1 MLMRI
6 HTNLFFV
13 SLFWIGL
20 LAPVNG
26 FAKQIGLLPITHYPP
41 VLVQKMDSC
50 KLSCQDIKVYVTND
64 CIYEITP
71 AEILGECF
79 PLFQGYVIV
88 YDGVNMTPVRG
99 GVINRL
105 GIFPF
110 TLFNSK
116 GGLVCLG
123 QVFVRDTIGP
133 VFKDDVAKRDWE
145 SRDTLILS
153 ENDIPSVFN
162 NNLNWA
168 TSDAPLFLGLPSVK
182 DGCSPNFISRNVKD
196 ELISFPCDTM
206 IKFKNGSVFPHLI
219 SKIKRT
225 FTFTDNSNNASVFV
239 QEIFFRKIGNPSSC
253 DATPSLAYDYAPP
266 SLYSFGPLGDNPR
279 IKSHPNFPSGEID
292 QNTTFYKCE
301 APDDVRFDVCSIS
314 DSMELDR
321 LVKSVYS
328 AFYTWPNG
336 FKDTISLFEKQ
347 NLWNVSYKSRVY
359 SACNDGKRV
368 RIIVTIEDI
377 CQKKIITDTLWIYFS
392 RTSGPSFPALTGSGQ
407 NTVLGR
413 DAANPVFIQLPG
425 NVCKSNILLPFTHGT
440 DERDLGK
447 WFNWTVK
454 DDCTPRANLLLSY
467 QVESKVISVSGKFKS
482 SSVWNKVNYPLIH
495 SPLGSSINDLPAGAH
510 RIIVAATAGE
520 CEAISYDT
528 LYFVLQDQVFPR
540 VRCKPSVTVP
550 LLYSA
555 NSDWYTNGRTNKVSA
570 RIRTDMVNN
579 GSTDNCSLDT
589 LYLRRVVSYSC
600 ILDNFLGNLDYD
612 KYGNKDG
619 KVTIDDFERINVGK
633 NAGLYYTPRFLP
645 YIEYFCC
652 DAGKENVAELWA
664 SDIGFGNLTNN
675 SYCEFQVI
683 LRDVM
688 NPVVSSPKL
697 NQDPNKKAK
706 NWVSC
711 TDTAALNA
719 LKDEFKSNE
728 LFGMPAIYGLDCTGK
743 VNYSTVD
750 YVKCGS
756 GHITRHWMVE
766 KLVDN
771 QTVIVRDSQII
782 LVRPSHTFTINIPPD
797 TTAFCGSDPAFSLS
811 ATSNACDLLAISF
824 VDSLSNQ
831 QEKGSSGI
839 TIQRTYTLI
848 NWCDVPSDSLCK
860 DFTSNPAKFARTIPR
875 KLNANG
881 KAIPFYHSLA
891 KLNAE
896 KDRLLNE
903 NTLVTFDPTRMM
915 SGSTLS
921 TLSPV
926 SLNDYLKNNS
936 LICDN
941 DQVFAWKYTQILNLT
956 DTIKPVIIVPDS
968 SLVIQT
974 NGSCG
979 LPMSLTVKVLENCP
993 FSSVTLDSIVLYEKN
1008 TKTRIP
1014 WGGKMDNGVY
1024 KNGFLTARVNAIQP
1038 GNYDLW
1044 IEVSDHWK
1052 QKSSAV
1058 LAVSVVPSSL
1068 QSLDCVQKL
1077 TKNLT
1082 PPSSGEGGLVR
1093 INTRDVLNYKDL
1105 VSNLSTC
1112 YPGAFLSIKKVS
1124 DLSLNYIPNNKDST
1138 LSFDCSALKN
1148 TAIPLRVFLTDSK
1161 GISVS
1166 CDVSLYLSDSLNTCS
1181 PKVKLT
1187 GAIKTATGRPV
1198 NQVTVGLSGFTTTSG
1213 QTNENGLFSIQ
1224 NISTGGP
1231 YILKPVSPN
1240 DFKNGVST
1248 FDLVLLQRQ
1257 LLQGQT
1263 LKSPLQLLA
1272 ADIDN
1277 SGNISIRDLLELR
1290 KLVINLSSK
1299 FEKNTSWRFIPTHFI
1314 FPDSSDPWKTPFPE
1328 EIIYADI
1335 SKDTT
1340 GSFTA
1345 VKIGDLSG
1353 DAPLNQVPGVQ
1364 FRKEVSPW
1372 PLYYSVTE
1380 NAVNGETLVSFFFN
1394 EINKPDGFQSTI
1406 QWNPRFSNNVSFIP
1420 GSLTADY
1427 VNIVAERGLL
1437 NVSAEK
1443 LTDDDVLFSLLF
1455 SANNLPFNDLYLAN
1469 NVLSNEVYKE
1479 TQIFPLNLVKR
1490 PFEKEIFKVYS
1501 AVPNP
1506 FNSETVISFY
1516 LPQSTFTEI
1525 IISDLSGRILKKLSG
1540 EGMKGLNNWTLNLS
1554 ELTSDLI
1561 LLCKVKAGND
1571 EGFQQIIKIK

>member
-1 MLMRI
+1 MLMRLY
-6 HTNLFFV
+6 TNLFFV
-13 SLFWIGL
+13 TILCIGL
-20 LAPVNG
+20 LAPFNG
-26 FAKQIGLLPITHYPP
+26 FAKQTGLLPLTYYPP

-50 KLSCQDIKVYVTND
+50 KLFCQDVKVYVTNN

-105 GIFPF
+105 GIFPYS
-110 TLFNSK
+110 LFNSK

-123 QVFVRDTIGP
+123 QVFVSDTIGP

-145 SRDTLILS
+145 SRDTIILS
-153 ENDIPSVFN
+153 ENDIPSVLN
-162 NNLNWA
+162 NNLNWSQ
-168 TSDAPLFLGLPSVK
+168 SDSPLFLGLPIVK

-196 ELISFPCDTM
+196 ELISFPCDTI
-206 IKFKNGSVFPHLI
+206 IKFKNGSVYSYLI

-225 FTFTDNSNNASVFV
+225 FTFTDNSNNATVFV

-253 DATPSLAYDYAPP
+253 DVTPPLAYDYAPP

-279 IKSHPNFPSGEID
+279 IKIHPNFPLGKID
-292 QNTTFYKCE
+292 LNTTFYKCE

-336 FKDTISLFEKQ
+336 FKDTVSLFDKQ

-407 NTVLGR
+407 NSVLGR
-413 DAANPVFIQLPG
+413 DAAKPVFIQLPG

-482 SSVWNKVNYPLIH
+482 SSAWNKVNYPLVH
-495 SPLGSSINDLPAGAH
+495 TPLGSSINDLPAGAH

-555 NSDWYTNGRTNKVSA
+555 NSSDWYTNGRTNKVSA

-589 LYLRRVVSYSC
+589 LYLRRVVSSAC

-619 KVTIDDFERINVGK
+619 KVTIADFERINVGR

-675 SYCEFQVI
+675 SYCEFQVV
-683 LRDVM
+683 LQDVM
-688 NPVVSSPKL
+688 NPVVYSPNL
-697 NQDPNKKAK
+697 NQDPNKNAK

-719 LKDEFKSNE
+719 LKNEFKSNE
-728 LFGMPAIYGLDCTGK
+728 LFGQPTIYGLDCTGK

-756 GHITRHWMVE
+756 GHITRHWLVE

-771 QTVIVRDSQII
+771 RTVTVRDSQII
-782 LVRPSHTFTINIPPD
+782 LVRPSHAFIINIPPD
-797 TTAFCGSDPAFSLS
+797 TTAFCGSNPAFSIS
-811 ATSNACDLLAISF
+811 ASSNDCDLLAISF
-824 VDSLSNQ
+824 VDSLSNE
-831 QEKGSSGI
+831 QENGI
-839 TIQRTYTLI
+839 SIQRTYTLI
-848 NWCDVPSDSLCK
+848 NWCDVPSDAICK
-860 DFTSNPAKFARTIPR
+860 DITSNPSTFARTIPR
-875 KLNANG
+875 KLNTTG
-881 KAIPFYHSLA
+881 KAIPFFHALE

-896 KDRLLNE
+896 KDRLLND
-903 NTLVTFDPTRMM
+903 NTLVKFDSTRMM
-915 SGSTLS
+915 SGSTIS
-921 TLSPV
+921 TLRPV
-926 SLNDYLKNNS
+926 SLNDYPKNNS
-936 LICDN
+936 LTCDN
-941 DQVFAWKYTQILNLT
+941 DQVFSWKYTQIINLI
-956 DTIKPVIIVPDS
+956 DTIKPVVIVPDS

-974 NGSCG
+974 NGSCSST
-979 LPMSLTVKVLENCP
+979 MSLTVKVLENCL
-993 FSSVTLDSIVLYEKN
+993 FSSVSLDSIVLYEKN
-1008 TKTRIP
+1008 TKIRIP
-1014 WGGKMDNGVY
+1014 WGGKIDEGVY

-1044 IEVSDHWK
+1044 LEVSDHWR

-1058 LAVSVVPSSL
+1058 LAISVVPSSL

-1082 PPSSGEGGLVR
+1082 PPSSGEGGLVK
-1093 INTRDVLNYKDL
+1093 INAMDVLNDKNL

-1112 YPGAFLSIKKVS
+1112 YPGSFLSLKKVS
-1124 DLSLNYIPNNKDST
+1124 DLSVSYIPNKKDSV
-1138 LSFDCSALKN
+1138 LSFDCSSLKN
-1148 TAIPLRVFLTDSK
+1148 TPIPLRVFLTDSK

-1166 CDVSLYLSDSLNTCS
+1166 CDVSLYVSDSLNTCS
-1181 PKVKLT
+1181 PKVKIT
-1187 GAIKTATGRPV
+1187 GAIKTATGKPV
-1198 NQVTVGLSGFTTTSG
+1198 NQVTVGLSGFTSTSG

-1231 YILKPVSPN
+1231 YIVKPVSPN

-1248 FDLVLLQRQ
+1248 LDLVLLQRQ
-1257 LLQGQT
+1257 LIQGQT
-1263 LKSPLQLLA
+1263 LKSPLQMLA

-1277 SGNISIRDLLELR
+1277 SGTISIRDLLELR
-1290 KLVINLSSK
+1290 KLVINLTPK

-1314 FPDSSDPWKTPFPE
+1314 FPDSSNPWKTPFPE
-1328 EIIYADI
+1328 EINFPAIF
-1335 SKDTT
+1335 KDTT
-1340 GSFTA
+1340 ASFTA

-1364 FRKEVSPW
+1364 FRREVSPW
-1372 PLYYSVTE
+1372 HLFYSVTE
-1380 NAVNGETLVSFFFN
+1380 NPTNREFLVSFFFN
-1394 EINKPDGFQSTI
+1394 EKNKPDGFQSTI
-1406 QWNPRFSNNVSFIP
+1406 QWNPRFLNNVSFIP

-1427 VNIVAERGLL
+1427 VNIEAERGLL

-1443 LTDDDVLFSLLF
+1443 LTDDGVLFSLLF
-1455 SANNLPFNDLYLAN
+1455 SADNPSFNDPYLAN
-1469 NVLSNEVYKE
+1469 NVLSPEAYKE
-1479 TQIFPLNLVKR
+1479 SQIFPLNLVKL
-1490 PFEKEIFKVYS
+1490 PLEKEMFRVYP

-1506 FNSETVISFY
+1506 FSGETVISFY
-1516 LPQSTFTEI
+1516 LPQSTFTEMV
-1525 IISDLSGRILKKLSG
+1525 ISDLSGRILKKLSG
-1540 EGMKGLNNWTLNLS
+1540 QGMKGLNNWTLNLS

-1561 LLCKVKAGND
+1561 LFCKVKAGND

>member
-1 MLMRI
+1 MLMRLY
-6 HTNLFFV
+6 TNLFFV
-13 SLFWIGL
+13 TILCIGL
-20 LAPVNG
+20 LAPFNG
-26 FAKQIGLLPITHYPP
+26 FAKQTGLLPLTYYPP

-50 KLSCQDIKVYVTND
+50 KLFCQDVKVYVTNN

-79 PLFQGYVIV
+79 PFFQGYVIV

-105 GIFPF
+105 GIFPYS
-110 TLFNSK
+110 LFNSK

-123 QVFVRDTIGP
+123 QVFVSDTIGP

-153 ENDIPSVFN
+153 ENDIPSVLN
-162 NNLNWA
+162 NNLNWSQ
-168 TSDAPLFLGLPSVK
+168 SDSPLFLGLPIVK

-196 ELISFPCDTM
+196 ELISFPCDTI
-206 IKFKNGSVFPHLI
+206 IKFKNGSVYSHLI

-225 FTFTDNSNNASVFV
+225 FTFTDNSNNATVFV

-253 DATPSLAYDYAPP
+253 DVTPPLAYDYAPP

-279 IKSHPNFPSGEID
+279 IKIHPNFPLGKID

-336 FKDTISLFEKQ
+336 FKDTVSLFDKQ

-407 NTVLGR
+407 NSVLGR
-413 DAANPVFIQLPG
+413 DAAKPVFIQLPG

-482 SSVWNKVNYPLIH
+482 SSAWNKVNYPLVH
-495 SPLGSSINDLPAGAH
+495 TPLGSSINDLPAGAH

-540 VRCKPSVTVP
+540 VRCKPSVKVP

-589 LYLRRVVSYSC
+589 LYLRRVVSSAC
-600 ILDNFLGNLDYD
+600 ISDNFLGNLDYD

-619 KVTIDDFERINVGK
+619 KVTIADFERINVGR

-652 DAGKENVAELWA
+652 DVGKENVAELWA
-664 SDIGFGNLTNN
+664 SDIGFGNLSNN
-675 SYCEFQVI
+675 SYCEFQVV
-683 LRDVM
+683 LQDVM
-688 NPVVSSPKL
+688 NPVVFSPNL
-697 NQDPNKKAK
+697 NQDPNRNAK

-719 LKDEFKSNE
+719 LKNEFKSNE
-728 LFGMPAIYGLDCTGK
+728 LFGQPTIYGLDCTGK

-756 GHITRHWMVE
+756 GHITRHWLVE

-771 QTVIVRDSQII
+771 QTVTVRDSQII
-782 LVRPSHTFTINIPPD
+782 LVRPSHAFIINIPPD
-797 TTAFCGSDPAFSLS
+797 TTAFCGSNPAFSVS
-811 ATSNACDLLAISF
+811 ASSNDCDLLAISF
-824 VDSLSNQ
+824 VDSLSNE
-831 QEKGSSGI
+831 QENGI
-839 TIQRTYTLI
+839 SIQRTYTLI
-848 NWCDVPSDSLCK
+848 NWCDVPSDAICK
-860 DFTSNPAKFARTIPR
+860 DITSNPSTFARTIPR
-875 KLNANG
+875 KLNTTG
-881 KAIPFYHSLA
+881 KAMPFFHALE

-896 KDRLLNE
+896 KDRLLDDS
-903 NTLVTFDPTRMM
+903 TLVKFDSTRMM
-915 SGSTLS
+915 SGSTIS
-921 TLSPV
+921 TLRPV
-926 SLNDYLKNNS
+926 SLKDYPKNNS
-936 LICDN
+936 LTCDN
-941 DQVFAWKYTQILNLT
+941 DQVFAWKYTQIINLI
-956 DTIKPVIIVPDS
+956 DTIKPVVIVPDS

-974 NGSCG
+974 NGSCSST
-979 LPMSLTVKVLENCP
+979 MSLTVKVLENCP
-993 FSSVTLDSIVLYEKN
+993 FSKVSLDSIVLYEKN
-1008 TKTRIP
+1008 TKIRIP
-1014 WGGKMDNGVY
+1014 WGGKIDEGVY
-1024 KNGFLTARVNAIQP
+1024 KNGFLTTRVNAIQP

-1044 IEVSDHWK
+1044 LEVSNHLR

-1058 LAVSVVPSSL
+1058 LAISVVPSSL

-1077 TKNLT
+1077 TINLT
-1082 PPSSGEGGLVR
+1082 PPSSGEGGLVK
-1093 INTRDVLNYKDL
+1093 INAMDVLNDKNL

-1112 YPGAFLSIKKVS
+1112 YPGSFLSLKKVS
-1124 DLSLNYIPNNKDST
+1124 DLSVSYIPNKKDSV
-1138 LSFDCSALKN
+1138 LSFDCSSLKN
-1148 TAIPLRVFLTDSK
+1148 TPIPLRVFLTDSK

-1181 PKVKLT
+1181 PKVKIT
-1187 GAIKTATGRPV
+1187 GAIKTATGKPV
-1198 NQVTVGLSGFTTTSG
+1198 NQVTLGLSGFTSTSG

-1231 YILKPVSPN
+1231 YILNPVSPN

-1248 FDLVLLQRQ
+1248 LDLVLLQRQ
-1257 LLQGQT
+1257 LIQGQT

-1277 SGNISIRDLLELR
+1277 SGTISIRDLLELR
-1290 KLVINLSSK
+1290 KLVINLTPK

-1314 FPDSSDPWKTPFPE
+1314 FPDSSNPWKTPFPE
-1328 EIIYADI
+1328 EINFPVIF
-1335 SKDTT
+1335 KDTT
-1340 GSFTA
+1340 ASFTA

-1364 FRKEVSPW
+1364 FRREVSPW
-1372 PLYYSVTE
+1372 HLFYSVTE
-1380 NAVNGETLVSFFFN
+1380 NPTNREFLVSFFFN
-1394 EINKPDGFQSTI
+1394 EKNKPDGFQSTI
-1406 QWNPRFSNNVSFIP
+1406 QWNPRFLNNVSFIP

-1427 VNIVAERGLL
+1427 VNIEAERGLL

-1443 LTDDDVLFSLLF
+1443 LTDDGVLFSLLF
-1455 SANNLPFNDLYLAN
+1455 SADNPSFNDPYLAN
-1469 NVLSNEVYKE
+1469 NVLSPEAYKE
-1479 TQIFPLNLVKR
+1479 SQIFPLNLVKL
-1490 PFEKEIFKVYS
+1490 PLEKEMFRVYP

-1506 FNSETVISFY
+1506 FSGETVISFY
-1516 LPQSTFTEI
+1516 LPQSSFTEMV
-1525 IISDLSGRILKKLSG
+1525 ISDLSGRILKKLSG
-1540 EGMKGLNNWTLNLS
+1540 QGMKGLNNWTLNLS

-1561 LLCKVKAGND
+1561 LFCKVKAGND